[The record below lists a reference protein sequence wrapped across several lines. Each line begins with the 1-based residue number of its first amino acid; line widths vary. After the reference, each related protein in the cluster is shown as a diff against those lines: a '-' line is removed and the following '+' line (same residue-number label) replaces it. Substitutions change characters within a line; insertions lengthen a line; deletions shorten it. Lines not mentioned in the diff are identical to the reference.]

1 VAGRRVVRDELL
13 DSLPPG
19 EQGAASLRDLVSI
32 NRFLGGYGIIRSV
45 FRRLESRD
53 ASFSVVDIGAASGD
67 MGAAL
72 RRAFPLASV
81 TSVDRIA
88 YHLAAAPPP
97 RVVADVF
104 ELPFA
109 PRSFDYVI
117 CTLFLHHF
125 SDAALPRLLRSLLGI
140 ARRALVVID
149 LERSV
154 GGRIL
159 LPVTGAAFRWSAVT
173 RHDAALSMD
182 AAFRAEELQA
192 FARAA
197 GASDVCIRKHRLW
210 LRLSMVARP

>member
-1 VAGRRVVRDELL
+1 MNTPRVLHGELL

-19 EQGAASLRDLVSI
+19 EEGVASLRDLVSI
-32 NRFLGGYGIIRSV
+32 NRFLGGHRVIRSV
-45 FRRLESRD
+45 FRRLERSD
-53 ASFSVVDIGAASGD
+53 SPFSVVDVGAASGD

-81 TSVDRIA
+81 TSVDRVP
-88 YHLAAAPPP
+88 YHLAGAAPP

-104 ELPFA
+104 ALPFP
-109 PRSFDYVI
+109 PRSFDYVT

-125 SDAALPRLLRSLLGI
+125 SDAALPGLLGSLLGL

-149 LERSV
+149 LERGP
-154 GGRIL
+154 GGRL
-159 LPVTGAAFRWSAVT
+159 LMPVVGALFRWSPVT

-182 AAFRAEELQA
+182 SAFRAGELRV

-197 GASDVCIRKHRLW
+197 GASDVRIRTHRPW